1 MRTRLLF
8 LALVALAVVGL
19 GPSGSVAAGRTANV
33 PYIFR
38 GELLA
43 APPPGAPSLLVDVAG
58 GNPRALRLMIGQ
70 SSGQS
75 FAVGSNTEYLR
86 WVHGVPTVVSE
97 SNLAAGDALTIRI
110 RAPRGSSLAQVEST
124 AANVV
129 ADRGP
134 NPGRPARP
142 LWLFQGTLSAPA
154 EAGHLNVHVMDGN
167 HRALKAMLGQAVD
180 QTFSYDRR
188 TVFILWQGRVPTL
201 ISPSQL
207 QVGDRISVRIRAQAG
222 SSLAQVESTPAKHVG
237 EHEPPSL
244 S

>member
-19 GPSGSVAAGRTANV
+19 GPSGSVAARRTANV

-124 AANVV
+124 
-129 ADRGP
+129 
-134 NPGRPARP
+134 
-142 LWLFQGTLSAPA
+142 
-154 EAGHLNVHVMDGN
+154 
-167 HRALKAMLGQAVD
+167 
-180 QTFSYDRR
+180 
-188 TVFILWQGRVPTL
+188 
-201 ISPSQL
+201 
-207 QVGDRISVRIRAQAG
+207 
-222 SSLAQVESTPAKHVG
+222 PAKHVG
-237 EHEPPSL
+237 EHEPPSP